1 MTRAMAASATLLVA
15 SGAFAA
21 ANKADLILVNGNIWT
36 GDPGRPRV
44 EALAVRATTL
54 MAVGSNAEIRRLA
67 EKHTEVI
74 DLKGRFAAAGF
85 VDAHMHLVEGSLG
98 LDGLDLA
105 GASTADEIRA
115 RIAAFAKANPDAP
128 WITGRGWSYAAFG
141 GGLPDKALL
150 DEAVRDRPVF
160 LTSYDGH
167 TGWAASAALAAA
179 EVTKAT
185 ADPAGGAIVRDAR
198 GEPTGV
204 LNEAAIDLVGSK
216 APPPSREERYRAV
229 KKGLDLLASYGLTS
243 VHEVGLTEEDLPV
256 FERLLRDGEL
266 KVRVACALPLP
277 KSPLAEILA
286 RYDEI
291 RRRFAS
297 PRFRVRAVKG
307 YVDGVVETRT
317 AAMIEP
323 YSAGGTGLLSWP
335 PEMLAATVAA
345 FDRHRYQV
353 LLHAIGDR
361 GIRLAL
367 DAFERAAQTNGP
379 MARRHR
385 VEHVEVP
392 DPADLPRFK
401 ALGVVAST
409 QALFAN
415 PDQNHMEAYL
425 PTLGSARAARAMPFR
440 SLDDAGAAQAFGSDW
455 PVFSCEVLKE
465 IYCAVTRMTPE
476 GQPPGGWEPSQRI
489 SIEAALSHFTKDGA
503 YASQEEDVKGVL
515 ARGKLADV
523 VVLSRDILASPPEEL
538 LRTSVL
544 LTLLGGQV
552 TYRSPQ
558 L

>member
-1 MTRAMAASATLLVA
+1 MAASAMLLTA

-21 ANKADLILVNGNIWT
+21 ANKADLILVNGNVWT
-36 GDPGRPRV
+36 GDPGRPRAQ
-44 EALAVRATTL
+44 ALAVRATTL

-67 EKHTEVI
+67 EKHTEII
-74 DLKGRFAAAGF
+74 DLRGRFAAPGF
-85 VDAHMHLVEGSLG
+85 VDAHLHLVEGSLG
-98 LDGLDLA
+98 LDGLDLV
-105 GASTADEIRA
+105 GAPTAQEIRA
-115 RIAAFAKANPDAP
+115 RVAAFAKANPDAP

-141 GGLPDKALL
+141 GGLPEKALL
-150 DEAVRDRPVF
+150 DEEVPGRPVF

-167 TGWAASAALAAA
+167 TGWASSAALAAA
-179 EVTKAT
+179 EVTKGT
-185 ADPAGGAIVRDAR
+185 ADPAGGTIVRDAR

-204 LNEAAIDLVGSK
+204 LKEAAMQLVASK
-216 APPPSREERYRAV
+216 IPSPSREERYRAV

-256 FERLLRDGEL
+256 FERLLREGAL
-266 KVRVACALPLP
+266 KVRIACALPLP
-277 KSPLAEILA
+277 KSPSPEIVA

-297 PRFRVRAVKG
+297 PRLRVRAVKG

-317 AAMIEP
+317 AAMLEP
-323 YSAGGTGLLSWP
+323 YPGGGMGLLNWP
-335 PEMLAATVAA
+335 PETLAATIAG
-345 FDRHRYQV
+345 FDKLRYQV

-361 GIRLAL
+361 AIRVAL
-367 DAFERAAQTNGP
+367 DAFERAAQANGP

-392 DPADLPRFK
+392 DAADLPRFK

-415 PDQNHMEAYL
+415 PDQNHIEAYL
-425 PTLGSARAARAMPFR
+425 PTLGSVRAARAMPFR
-440 SLDDAGAAQAFGSDW
+440 SLDGAGAVQAFGSDW
-455 PVFSCEVLKE
+455 PVCSCEVLKG
-465 IYCAVTRMTPE
+465 IYCAVTRTTPE
-476 GQPPGGWEPSQRI
+476 GRPPGGWEPSQRI

-538 LRTSVL
+538 LKTSVL